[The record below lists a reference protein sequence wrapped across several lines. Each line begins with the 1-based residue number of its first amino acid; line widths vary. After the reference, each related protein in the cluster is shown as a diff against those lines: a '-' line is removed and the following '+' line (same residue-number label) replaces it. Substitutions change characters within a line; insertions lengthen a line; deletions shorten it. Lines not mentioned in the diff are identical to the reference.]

1 MCYSCPS
8 ANYAHLQVR
17 ASLPCNALWRC
28 LKANGWLPNGCSTS
42 DLMLYDTVTI
52 WKQVHEAGFTSMFSS
67 KPLLSVAPFIKHT
80 DQALG
85 GTSDMQ
91 KLQHWRQQC
100 RAALQTGLGMQTPGA
115 TYQHNK
121 ALSMTC
127 CCSTSDILSSSPWL
141 DMLRATT
148 NTIYLT
154 KCI

>member
-8 ANYAHLQVR
+8 ASYPHLQVR
-17 ASLPCNALWRC
+17 ASLPCNALWRR
-28 LKANGWLPNGCSTS
+28 LKANRWLPNGCNTS
-42 DLMLYDTVTI
+42 DLMLCDTVTI
-52 WKQVHEAGFTSMFSS
+52 WKQVHEAGFTSLFSS

-91 KLQHWRQQC
+91 KVQHGWQQC
-100 RAALQTGLGMQTPGA
+100 RAALQTGLGLQTPCA

-121 ALSMTC
+121 ALRMTC
-127 CCSTSDILSSSPWL
+127 CCSTTSDILSSSPWL
-141 DMLRATT
+141 EMLRAVT
-148 NTIYLT
+148 NTIYF